1 MTRGVVQLARVP
13 PPVMAEVLPHRCR
26 MDCVCRMDN
35 ATCPEANLAEADS
48 GSPYATLCHKN
59 HRREYE
65 PFIENVSAQQRC
77 RERNAYIV
85 AFFLTNLARL
95 TFNALPGVGTHKIGN
110 GAKVHASW
118 MTWGTSAK
126 LEYYQC
132 KNQPL
137 RPHSSQE
144 TISSG
149 SPILFFLSFPPQ
161 KPQFG
166 SLRTLLFFFCGLGVR
181 TASLTVGKYSGGGG

>member
-1 MTRGVVQLARVP
+1 MT
-13 PPVMAEVLPHRCR
+13 
-26 MDCVCRMDN
+26 
-35 ATCPEANLAEADS
+35 
-48 GSPYATLCHKN
+48 
-59 HRREYE
+59 
-65 PFIENVSAQQRC
+65 
-77 RERNAYIV
+77 AYIV

-95 TFNALPGVGTHKIGN
+95 AFNALPGVGTHKIGN
-110 GAKVHASW
+110 RAKIHASW
-118 MTWGTSAK
+118 MAWRTSAK
-126 LEYYQC
+126 LVEYNHR

-166 SLRTLLFFFCGLGVR
+166 SLRTLLFFFCGLGVS
-181 TASLTVGKYSGGGG
+181 TASLTGGK